1 MANYRTGRVNEEITR
16 ALSELLRTVKDPRVS
31 GAFVSITSVDCSAD
45 LKNAKVFVSVM
56 GEKRKGDAVKGLQNA
71 AGYLR
76 TGLARALNLRITPEL
91 KFFDDDSLKHGAHIS
106 SLMKQIE
113 TELAEA
119 DRKAEESREA
129 NEDTSTDAD
138 I

>member
-119 DRKAEESREA
+119 DRKTEESREA
-129 NEDTSTDAD
+129 NEDASTDAD
-138 I
+138 V